1 MNEKLAQTLSL
12 VAFII
17 TFHLIPTQGNSKSS
31 PNTLHQ
37 NGGTIVPSS
46 QISRWLKKDN
56 VVNARGVGC
65 RGRSW
70 VCNPQG
76 EFPPRSLCC
85 RNRCENVT
93 SDRNNCG
100 LCGIRCIF
108 NWECCGGLCID
119 ININFFNCGRCG
131 NVCPIGALCLFGMCA
146 YA

>member
-1 MNEKLAQTLSL
+1 MSL
-12 VAFII
+12 VAF
-17 TFHLIPTQGNSKSS
+17 LIALVWIPIEGNSASSS

-37 NGGTIVPSS
+37 NDTSVPSS
-46 QISRWLKKDN
+46 QISPWLKRNN
-56 VVNARGVGC
+56 VVEARGSGC

-85 RNRCENVT
+85 RNLCVNVT
-93 SDRNNCG
+93 SDGNNCG

-108 NWECCGGLCID
+108 NWECCGGLCTD
-119 ININFFNCGRCG
+119 INIDFFNCGKCG
-131 NVCPIGALCLFGMCA
+131 HACPFGALCLFGMCA